1 MTKEEIAKMV
11 QGNPAIL
18 KKVEAVIK
26 EYKEM
31 MGEEGGSLDEKAQ
44 TALKAAARILSPFAE
59 VLPPD
64 LLDAVMG
71 AAGLGQHED
80 GGQPGEGAA
89 GAEHELG
96 KEFPPKKD
104 EAAGGGDGDEHEPD
118 EDDVQKLGDGPGAGK
133 QPNATQ
139 NKGPGAEGKGDKKF
153 TEHDG
158 SVHKPDMKVQ
168 GGGNP
173 MNKVTKA
180 DGTLDLSGVPAAVRP
195 AVEALYKGQ
204 QDAVKK
210 AADLEKELAA
220 EKKIRVEKE
229 YKEKAAGFK
238 NLGTDQEMLA
248 KVLKGEATEE
258 ERTAVLKALD
268 EQASKG
274 KLFAEFGSQQAAA
287 GNTTY
292 EQIEK
297 AAEAYVAKS
306 GEKITKAESVE
317 KFLLTDE
324 GKKMYSQYT
333 AQRPGGI

>member
-1 MTKEEIAKMV
+1 MTKEEIAKLA
-11 QGNPAIL
+11 QGNPAIIQ
-18 KKVEAVIK
+18 KVEAVIK

-31 MGEEGGSLDEKAQ
+31 MGDEGGSLDEKAQ

-64 LLDAVMG
+64 LLSAVMG
-71 AAGLGQHED
+71 AAGLGETED
-80 GGQPGEGAA
+80 AGQPGEGAA
-89 GAEHELG
+89 GQEHELG
-96 KEFPPKKD
+96 KEFPPKED
-104 EAAGGGDGDEHEPD
+104 GEGGEAEPD
-118 EDDVQKLGDGPGAGK
+118 EDDVQKLGDGPGAAK
-133 QPNATQ
+133 QPQSTQ

-153 TEHDG
+153 SEHDG
-158 SVHKPDMKVQ
+158 SEHKPDMKIE

-173 MNKVTKA
+173 MNKVTKS

-204 QDAVKK
+204 QDAIKK
-210 AADLEKELAA
+210 AADLEKQLSD

-229 YKEKAAGFK
+229 YKEKAASFK
-238 NLGTDQEMLA
+238 HLGTSQEVLA

-268 EQASKG
+268 EQIAKG
-274 KLFAEFGSQQAAA
+274 NLFSEFGSAQAAA
-287 GNTTY
+287 GNTTF

-306 GEKITKAESVE
+306 GEKITKAEAVE
-317 KFLLTDE
+317 KFLLTSD

-333 AQRPGGI
+333 SQRPGGI